1 MHIKKFFIIIL
12 LTIFTAGSLL
22 ANELENTL
30 NKVYDKGSEVAEGY
44 ISNLLSGPGETE
56 VSISAKNENKPTGT
70 IMIVR
75 PLSIH
80 EDSVTF
86 YQAQLNSYHV
96 LGDVRQSINYGIGK
110 RFLSVDNNTFWGLN
124 TFLDY
129 DIESNSRLGI
139 GSEFKAS
146 NFSITGNYYFGLE
159 GDNKVG
165 ANTERVLDGYD
176 FNVAGQAPYAPWAD
190 ISYTNYN
197 WDAEKAA
204 SDSEGDI
211 YSLVLNLTNN
221 LTLEAGLDDNNLQD
235 SMDFI
240 KFTYS
245 VSGRNRPTVLDGFS
259 STAFADSD
267 VSENMLGKVKRSNII
282 TLEIESTGVVI
293 ANGNS

>member
-1 MHIKKFFIIIL
+1 MKKFISFIIIFL
-12 LTIFTAGSLL
+12 LTNTAN
-22 ANELENTL
+22 ANELESTI
-30 NKVYDKGSEVAEGY
+30 NKIYNKGSEAAEGY
-44 ISNLLSGPGETE
+44 ITNLFSGPGETE
-56 VSISAKNENKPTGT
+56 VSISGKNENKPTGN
-70 IMIVR
+70 IMIIR
-75 PLSIH
+75 PFSIH
-80 EDSVTF
+80 EDSLTF

-96 LGDVRQSINYGIGK
+96 LGESRQSINYGVGT
-110 RFLSVDNNTFWGLN
+110 RFLSDSKSSFWGLN
-124 TFLDY
+124 TFLDR
-129 DIESNSRLGI
+129 DTKDNTRLSF
-139 GSEFKAS
+139 GSEYSTS
-146 NFSITGNYYFGLE
+146 NFDITANYYLGV
-159 GDNKVG
+159 GSASKVG